1 MGMKIQKTQ
10 LTLKLN
16 PKELVLMSNLYLNK
30 DFPHNFL
37 TLEEVSDLLH
47 ISKATA
53 ISLTKNLQKK
63 GCLTKV
69 RGYITFYYPINDLE
83 IRRFILAKLGFFS

>member
-1 MGMKIQKTQ
+1 
-10 LTLKLN
+10 
-16 PKELVLMSNLYLNK
+16 MSNLYLSK

-37 TLEEVSDLLH
+37 TLEEVSNLLE

-69 RGYITFYYPINDLE
+69 RGYITFYYPIKDLE
-83 IRRFILAKLGFFS
+83 IKRSVLAKLGFFS